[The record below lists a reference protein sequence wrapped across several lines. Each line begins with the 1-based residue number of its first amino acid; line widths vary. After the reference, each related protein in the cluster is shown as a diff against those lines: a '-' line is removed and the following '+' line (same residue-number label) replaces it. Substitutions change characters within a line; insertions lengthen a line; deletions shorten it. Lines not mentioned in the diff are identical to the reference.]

1 VPPEVLTGAPPPD
14 CTGADVGA
22 CRLLEL
28 PVELELFGDPP
39 EVPVEPDGEPL
50 SEEPLPEEPLPEEP
64 LPEETDACAEPG
76 SAAATAPATATLAM
90 PTAAVAAFS
99 RFLPRL
105 RSATARVMAYERSCE
120 LLMLKVWHIQL
131 EGLFMFR
138 LSMLSVQPPQPVA
151 NRHRN

>member
-14 CTGADVGA
+14 CTGADDGA

-28 PVELELFGDPP
+28 PGELELFGDPP
-39 EVPVEPDGEPL
+39 EVSVEPD
-50 SEEPLPEEPLPEEP
+50 EEPLPG
-64 LPEETDACAEPG
+64 ETDECAVPG
-76 SAAATAPATATLAM
+76 RLTATAPATATLAI

-99 RFLPRL
+99 RRLPRL
-105 RSATARVMAYERSCE
+105 RSATARVMAYEGACE

-138 LSMLSVQPPQPVA
+138 LSMLSVRPPQPWLTSTGTGIMA
-151 NRHRN
+151 A